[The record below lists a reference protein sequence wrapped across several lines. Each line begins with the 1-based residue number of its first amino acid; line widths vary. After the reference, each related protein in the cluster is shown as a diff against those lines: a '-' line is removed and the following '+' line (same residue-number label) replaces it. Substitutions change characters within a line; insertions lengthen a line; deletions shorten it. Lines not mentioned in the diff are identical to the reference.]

1 MRVRR
6 RWVILGIVLAGL
18 TVSALAGLVATRY
31 YPAYQ
36 SAIAARDDLREAQA
50 LLRDRR
56 LDISVEDLAT
66 VEARL
71 NDAERGF
78 RHARRAYDDP
88 LLAAGRR
95 LPLLGGTLGVPIH
108 ITDIGIE
115 AVRIG
120 RETVTM
126 ARIFQELRDGEGGTL
141 TERADEILAEMDP
154 SIMAIKEGLSRIRQK
169 RDQVSGVALPSA
181 LTSAIKK
188 MDEELEE
195 LDELVRAYE
204 DLSAFVP
211 EFLGFSGSRTYLVLA
226 QNNAELLP
234 TGGLISVYGII
245 TMEDGRIQEKY
256 FEDAVSYGGRSLVGS
271 DTYIEPPTPL
281 RRYLLKDYGWNL
293 AVSNWSPDF
302 PTAAQDAERFF
313 RLGGGRP
320 VDGVIAIN
328 VRTIEELLPITGP
341 ITIESYG
348 VTVTA
353 ENALDVIEEH
363 TRTAQDPGTDR
374 KALVGLLAEEL
385 LSRLMETPAE
395 RWMPLVDVLERLRD
409 QRQILLFAYDPEMQ
423 SLVEKLELDGALET
437 PDGDYF
443 MLVDASV
450 NSTKLNI
457 VLDQRIDITVRI
469 DAQGVAHHQVAVAY
483 QNNLPAW
490 AASRDPLL
498 VRRLMLGGLYGGY
511 VRLLAPDGSRLESV
525 TLANREVGPEEISVE
540 QGKAVFGRFFA
551 LPSGEKTELGYRYT
565 TPGTIRLEDG
575 LLVYRLYV
583 QKQSGTGA
591 IPVRLRLTLP
601 AGASLHSVE
610 LDGEPVASLDDIETD
625 VGEDRELIVRYELG
639 R

>member
-31 YPAYQ
+31 YPAYR
-36 SAIAARDDLREAQA
+36 SALAARDDLREAQA

-56 LDISVEDLAT
+56 LDISVDELAA
-66 VEARL
+66 VEAWL
-71 NDAERGF
+71 DDADRGF
-78 RHARRAYDDP
+78 RQARRAYDDP
-88 LLAAGRR
+88 LFRAGRR
-95 LPLLGGTLGVPIH
+95 LPLLGGTLSAPRH

-115 AVRIG
+115 AVHIG
-120 RETVTM
+120 RETVAM
-126 ARIFQELRDGEGGTL
+126 ARIYQELRDGEGGTL
-141 TERADEILAEMDP
+141 TERADAILAEMDP
-154 SIMAIKEGLSRIRQK
+154 SIMAIKEALGRIRQK
-169 RDQVSGVALPSA
+169 RDQVSGAALPPA
-181 LTSAIKK
+181 LVRAIRK
-188 MDEELEE
+188 MDEELAE
-195 LDELVRAYE
+195 LDELVRTYE

-211 EFLGFSGSRTYLVLA
+211 EFLGFNGSRTYLVLA

-234 TGGLISVYGII
+234 TGGMISVYGII
-245 TMEDGRIQEKY
+245 TMEAGRIEEKF
-256 FEDAVSYGGRSLVGS
+256 FEDAVRYGGRSLVGS
-271 DTYIEPPTPL
+271 DTYVEPPTPL

-302 PTAAQDAERFF
+302 PTAAQEAERFY

-328 VRTIEELLPITGP
+328 VHTIEELLPITGP

-348 VTVTA
+348 VTVSA
-353 ENALDVIEEH
+353 ENVLDVIEEH
-363 TRTAQDPGTDR
+363 TRTAQDAGTDR

-385 LSRLMETPAE
+385 LSRLMDMPAE

-409 QRQILLFAYDPEMQ
+409 QRQILLFAHDPEMQ
-423 SLVEKLELDGALET
+423 LVAQRLGLDGALEN

-457 VLDQRIDITVRI
+457 VLDQRIELAVRI
-469 DAQGVAHHQVAVAY
+469 DGQGVAHHQVAISY

-490 AASRDPLL
+490 AAGRDPLL
-498 VRRLMLGGLYGGY
+498 VRRLMGGGFYGGY
-511 VRLLAPDGSRLESV
+511 VRLLAPEGSRIESV
-525 TLANREVGPEEISVE
+525 TLADREVGPEEISVE
-540 QGKAVFGRFFA
+540 QGKAVFGRFFS
-551 LPSGEKTELGYRYT
+551 LPSGQSIELGFRYT
-565 TPGTIRLEDG
+565 TPGTIRFEDD
-575 LLVYRLYV
+575 LLVYRLYL

-591 IPVRLRLTLP
+591 IPVRLLLTLP
-601 AGASLHSVE
+601 AGAQLHSVE
-610 LDGEPVASLDDIETD
+610 LDGERVASLADIQTD
-625 VGEDRELIVRYELG
+625 VRKDRELVVRYELD

>member
-6 RWVILGIVLAGL
+6 RWVFLGIVLAGL

-31 YPAYQ
+31 YPAYR
-36 SAIAARDDLREAQA
+36 SAIAARADLREAQA

-56 LDISVEDLAT
+56 LDISVDDLAL

-71 NDAERGF
+71 DDAERGF
-78 RHARRAYDDP
+78 REARRAYNDP
-88 LLAAGRR
+88 LFAAGRR
-95 LPLLGGTLGVPIH
+95 LPLLGGTLSAPIH

-115 AVRIG
+115 AVHIG
-120 RETVTM
+120 RETVGM
-126 ARIFQELRDGEGGTL
+126 ARIYQELRDGEGGTL
-141 TERADEILAEMDP
+141 TERADEILTEMDP
-154 SIMAIKEGLSRIRQK
+154 SFMAIKDGLGRIREK
-169 RDQVSGVALPSA
+169 RDQVSGAALPPA
-181 LTSAIKK
+181 LASAIRK
-188 MDEELEE
+188 MDEELAE
-195 LDELVRAYE
+195 LDELVRTYE

-211 EFLGFSGSRTYLVLA
+211 EFLGFNGSRTYLVLA

-234 TGGLISVYGII
+234 TGGMISVYGII
-245 TMEDGRIQEKY
+245 TMEDGRIREKF
-256 FEDAVSYGGRSLVGS
+256 FEDAVRYGGRSLVGS
-271 DTYIEPPTPL
+271 DSYVEPPAPL
-281 RRYLLKDYGWNL
+281 RRYLLKDYGGNL

-313 RLGGGRP
+313 RLGGGQP

-328 VRTIEELLPITGP
+328 VHTIEELLPITGP

-353 ENALDVIEEH
+353 QNALEVIEEH

-385 LSRLMETPAE
+385 LSRLMDTPSE

-409 QRQILLFAYDPEMQ
+409 QRQILLFAHDPEMQ
-423 SLVEKLELDGALET
+423 LVAQRLGLDGALET
-437 PDGDYF
+437 PEGDYF

-457 VLDQRIDITVRI
+457 VLDQRIELAVRI
-469 DAQGVAHHQVAVAY
+469 DAQGVAHHRVAVSY

-490 AASRDPLL
+490 AAGRDPLL
-498 VRRLMLGGLYGGY
+498 VRRLMGGGLYGGY
-511 VRLLAPDGSRLESV
+511 VRLLAPEGSRIESV
-525 TLANREVGPEEISVE
+525 TLADREVGPEEISVE
-540 QGKAVFGRFFA
+540 HGKAVFGRFFA
-551 LPSGEKTELGYRYT
+551 LPSGQAIELGYEYT
-565 TPGTIRLEDG
+565 TRGTIRFEDD
-575 LLVYRLYV
+575 LLVYRLYL

-591 IPVRLRLTLP
+591 IPVRLLLTLP
-601 AGASLHSVE
+601 AGAQLHSVE
-610 LDGEPVASLDDIETD
+610 LDGEPVVSLAEIETD
-625 VGEDRELIVRYELG
+625 VREDRELVVRYELD